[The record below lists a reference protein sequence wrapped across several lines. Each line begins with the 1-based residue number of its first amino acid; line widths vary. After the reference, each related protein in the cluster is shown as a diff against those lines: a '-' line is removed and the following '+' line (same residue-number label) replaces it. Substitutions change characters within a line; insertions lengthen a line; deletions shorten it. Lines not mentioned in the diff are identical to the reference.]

1 MSQFPRCSHSTANC
15 KLAALPRNQPP
26 LVIALPG
33 TTDSKAMTATLQA
46 PQSTAQTHAGDHPP
60 EVRLTAQQL
69 MPLLFD
75 ELRNR
80 ARFERSRLRAGETLQ
95 TTALVHEAY
104 LRLYRSPSW
113 QDELHFM
120 RASAL
125 AMRQVLVDH
134 ARRKLAA
141 KRGSGQIES
150 LDDLPLEPLGRED
163 SQLVELDEALQKLSL
178 LNPHLTHLIEC
189 RYFAGYSEAET
200 ARILGVSERTLRRD
214 WVKAKAWLY
223 QALGNDPTGDNAA

>member
-1 MSQFPRCSHSTANC
+1 
-15 KLAALPRNQPP
+15 
-26 LVIALPG
+26 
-33 TTDSKAMTATLQA
+33 MTASNQA
-46 PQSTAQTHAGDHPP
+46 PHASEHPQARDHSP

-69 MPLLFD
+69 TPLLFD
-75 ELRNR
+75 ELRRR

-95 TTALVHEAY
+95 TTALVHEAF

-125 AMRQVLVDH
+125 AMRQILVDH

-141 KRGSGQIES
+141 KRGSGQVES
-150 LDDLPLEPLGRED
+150 IDELPLEPFWRED
-163 SQLVELDEALQKLSL
+163 EQLVELDEALQRLSQ

-189 RYFAGYSEAET
+189 RYFAGYSEQET
-200 ARILGVSERTLRRD
+200 ARIIGVSERTLRRD
-214 WVKAKAWLY
+214 WVKAKAWLF
-223 QALGNDPTGDNAA
+223 QALGNDPTDRDAA